1 MPRTIRFHLDENC
14 SLAIAHGLRR
24 RGVDVT
30 SSPEAGLLGAG
41 DDTQLAYVVTEGRL
55 IFTEDQDFLR
65 IHAMGTPHPGVA
77 YCRQKT
83 RTVGQ
88 IVRGLLLIWERY
100 EPDEVR
106 NTVRYL

>member
-14 SLAIAHGLRR
+14 SAAIAGGLRR

-30 SSPEAGLLGAG
+30 TTPGAGLLGAG
-41 DDTQLAYVVTEGRL
+41 DETQLAYVVAEGRL

-65 IHAMGTPHPGVA
+65 IHALGNPHPGIA
-77 YCRQKT
+77 YCRQQT

-88 IVRGLLLIWERY
+88 IVRGLMLIWERY
-100 EPDEVR
+100 EPFEVQ
-106 NTVRYL
+106 NTVRYP